1 MYEGLLNPSKKTNK
15 SGRGSPGDVSWFPH
29 WGNKIPQAAK
39 KRKQTI
45 QLKNGSKTLKDI
57 LTKKKHRW
65 QIST

>member
-39 KRKQTI
+39 KRKQF
-45 QLKNGSKTLKDI
+45 N
-57 LTKKKHRW
+57 
-65 QIST
+65 